1 MDDSTRRDNP
11 ADTSTGSGLRRRAF
25 LAAAGSGLAATAG
38 CLGFELDSAGF
49 APPAVL
55 EDRPSA
61 VYVPGHSEGM
71 GMLGRAET
79 DEYAV
84 AVTYSYAHRFWNVNG
99 DDTTRTDAETDD
111 DVHLMTLVWDPAT
124 GTVLPETGVEV
135 AIEQN
140 GELVT
145 QEVVY
150 PMLSQTMGFHYGGNF
165 SLAGDGSYTV
175 DVTVGAVRTRR
186 TGGFRG
192 RFTEPAT
199 LSVDF
204 EYTRADRNAL
214 AVERF
219 DDRAGTEDALAPMSM
234 GGFPDGRLPPADTLP
249 GTVLATPTSDDATLA
264 TTLLDSP
271 PAGVDGDGPYLA
283 VSARTPHNR
292 RVIPA
297 MALTAAVRRD
307 GTTVA
312 ETELTRTLDPELG
325 YHYGDTLDVQSGD
338 DLRLRPTVQPQVA
351 RHEGYETAFGG
362 VSGEMESVTIAVGL

>member
-1 MDDSTRRDNP
+1 MDEQSRQGDGDSPPAEGRSRR
-11 ADTSTGSGLRRRAF
+11 SF
-25 LAAAGSGLAATAG
+25 LAAAGSGLTAATAG
-38 CLGFELDSAGF
+38 CLGFQLQSDGF
-49 APPAVL
+49 APPPVV

-71 GMLGRAET
+71 GMVGRAET
-79 DEYAV
+79 ESYAV

-99 DDTTRTDAETDD
+99 DEVTQTDAEPGD
-111 DVHLMTLVWDPAT
+111 DVHLMTLVWDPET
-124 GTVLPETGVEV
+124 ETVLPETGVEV
-135 AIEQN
+135 AIEQDD
-140 GELVT
+140 ELVS

-186 TGGFRG
+186 TGEFRD
-192 RFTEPAT
+192 RFDEPAT

-204 EYTRADRNAL
+204 EYTRADRDAL
-214 AVERF
+214 PVERF
-219 DDRAGTEDALAPMSM
+219 DDRAGTEDALDPMSM
-234 GGFPDGRLPPADTLP
+234 GGVPDGKLPSADALP
-249 GTVLATPTSDDATLA
+249 GTLLGTPASDDATLA

-307 GTTVA
+307 GETAA

-325 YHYGDTLDVQSGD
+325 YHYGATLDVQSGD
-338 DLRLRPTVQPQVA
+338 ELRVTPTVQPQVA

-362 VSGEMESVTIAVGL
+362 VSGGMEPVTISVGL